1 MGGKSWGRGVSK
13 IICVLGVKERPK
25 VIASRRISSLLRLCP
40 REVMLLFFS
49 SKRGMKSVHPQA
61 VNTYKMGTAHFSLD
75 QQFMQLSSSLK
86 GSLRYA
92 IL

>member
-1 MGGKSWGRGVSK
+1 MEYVRPQLEQTRFSGGHEKLSLGPRLGEKAWGEKAGASK

-49 SKRGMKSVHPQA
+49 FKRGMKSVHP
-61 VNTYKMGTAHFSLD
+61 HL
-75 QQFMQLSSSLK
+75 
-86 GSLRYA
+86 
-92 IL
+92 